1 MHGQYG
7 FENVKNKPIG
17 HVNKL
22 LDYAIEQEKEQA
34 AWELWSSLYPFMAS
48 GFIKDFVKFEEFKNK
63 LFQKQ
68 YRYTQ
73 KSLDEIEKEM
83 LAVVK
88 QYKGR

>member
-34 AWELWSSLYPFMAS
+34 AWELWKTLYPFMA
-48 GFIKDFVKFEEFKNK
+48 IEWLKPIKFEEFKSK
-63 LFQKQ
+63 LIQKQ
-68 YRYTQ
+68 YRCTQ
-73 KSLDEIEKEM
+73 KSLEDIEKEM
-83 LAVVK
+83 LAVVAK
-88 QYKGR
+88 HKGR